1 MRKTCLKMVYELAKK
16 DSRVV
21 FIGSD
26 IGAGTLDE
34 FKRDFPD
41 RFFMEGVSEQNI
53 VGMAA
58 GLALSGKIVY
68 INTIATFMTRRC
80 YEQILLDLALHQ
92 ANVRLIGSGGGF
104 VYGPLGPTHEG
115 IEDIAIMRV
124 IPNMT
129 VVAPADAEEMKRLM
143 PQTLE
148 WKGPIYIRLGKGG
161 DTIVTSPELGFDIGE
176 PILMK
181 KGKDVLIISTGIM
194 LGCCLQAEARLKKS
208 GLSCGVLHVHTL
220 KPLNKKVFL
229 KEMKNVNI
237 IVTVEEHSVIG
248 GLGEAIAVLIAE
260 ANFKEAKKFKRIG
273 IPDVFPEIY
282 GSQDQLLEKYGLT
295 VDNITDTVLKLR
307 KG

>member
-161 DTIVTSPELGFDIGE
+161 EPIVTLPELGFDIGE

-181 KGKDVLIISTGIM
+181 KGEDVLIISTGIM
-194 LGCCLQAEARLKKS
+194 LECCLQAEARLKKS

-220 KPLNKKVFL
+220 KPLNEKVFL
-229 KEMKNVNI
+229 KEIKNANI
-237 IVTVEEHSVIG
+237 IVTVEEHSIIG
-248 GLGEAIAVLIAE
+248 GLGEATAAIIAE
-260 ANFKEAKKFKRIG
+260 ANFKKAKRFKRLG
-273 IPDVFPEIY
+273 VPDVFPEIY

-295 VDNITDTVLKLR
+295 ADNIEDTVLKLR
-307 KG
+307 EG

>member
-1 MRKTCLKMVYELAKK
+1 MRKTCLSCIYELAKK

-41 RFFMEGVSEQNI
+41 RFFMEGISEQNI
-53 VGMAA
+53 IGMTA

-68 INTIATFMTRRC
+68 VNTIATFLTRRC

-104 VYGPLGPTHEG
+104 VYAPLGPTHEAT
-115 IEDIAIMRV
+115 EDIAIMRA

-129 VVAPADAEEMKRLM
+129 VIAPADAEEMKRLM
-143 PQTLE
+143 PQTVN

-161 DTIVTSPELGFDIGE
+161 DPIVTSPELGFDVGE

-194 LGCCLQAEARLKKS
+194 LGCCLEASENLESS
-208 GLSCGVLHVHTL
+208 GISCGVLHVHTL
-220 KPLNKKVFL
+220 KPLNEKVFL
-229 KEMKNVNI
+229 KEIENANI
-237 IVTVEEHSVIG
+237 IVTVEEHSING
-248 GLGEAIAVLIAE
+248 GLGEATAAIIAE
-260 ANFKEAKKFKRIG
+260 ANFKEVKKFRRIG

-282 GSQDQLLEKYGLT
+282 GSQKQLLEKYGLT
-295 VDNITDTVLKLR
+295 ADNIEDTVLKLR
-307 KG
+307 EG